1 MNNWFVKNLGDAM
14 LAFEAQAEL
23 ESVLVSARTEAENP
37 ENMAAFI
44 RHESDGGLHCEV
56 KVYLSPACESVAGT
70 CNATPC
76 AKPSPEGLGML
87 LGSDE
92 AWRSLFPEFTG

>member
-23 ESVLVSARTEAENP
+23 EEVLTSVRSDSRNP
-37 ENMAAFI
+37 ADMAAFI

-56 KVYLSPACESVAGT
+56 KVYLSPGCVAVAEEV
-70 CNATPC
+70 NAKPC

-92 AWRSLFPEFTG
+92 AWQSLFPEFSG

>member
-1 MNNWFVKNLGDAM
+1 MNDWFVKNLGDAM

-23 ESVLVSARTEAENP
+23 EETLTSVRIQAGNP

-56 KVYLSPACESVAGT
+56 MVYLSPACESVAGA

-92 AWRSLFPEFTG
+92 TWQLLFPEYSS

>member
-1 MNNWFVKNLGDAM
+1 MNDWFVKNLGDAM

-23 ESVLVSARTEAENP
+23 ESVLVSARIEAGNP

-56 KVYLSPACESVAGT
+56 KVYLSPACVAVAKQV
-70 CNATPC
+70 NVRPC
-76 AKPSPEGLGML
+76 SRPSPEGLSML
-87 LGSDE
+87 IGSE
-92 AWRSLFPEFTG
+92 AAWQVLFLE